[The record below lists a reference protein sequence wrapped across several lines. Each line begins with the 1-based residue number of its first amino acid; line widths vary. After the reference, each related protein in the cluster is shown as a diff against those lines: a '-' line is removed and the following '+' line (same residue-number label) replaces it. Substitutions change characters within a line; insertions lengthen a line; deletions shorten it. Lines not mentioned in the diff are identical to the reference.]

1 MRLPEFDGN
10 RANLRPWI
18 TQTTL
23 ILGTRGYRDWEE
35 LDKVAALLGSIK
47 GEAARFMGP
56 WVEKQEL
63 VGLTVLRFFA
73 QLRSAFGDELTQQ
86 RALKEL
92 ETLKQGKKPYQEFY
106 TKFARL
112 VSEAEGDDWPD
123 ATKNKFFCDA
133 LRPQVLSAIRLQAR
147 MAGGA
152 FEDWERAAR
161 SFCVDDDALARPGYF
176 RGGIQSPQTTTEA
189 MEWEPTRKAGP
200 QGTQAG
206 RGEDKR
212 RAKWVSPEEIQR
224 RRAENLCTQCGGSG
238 HWRNQCPH
246 LPARR
251 PGGAQGGT
259 ARSRAAHVVAPVLE
273 EEQEKTTETS
283 EN

>member
-1 MRLPEFDGN
+1 MSHSNMDTREEGQAGAPAPFTETDVRRMMSQCFGRTPEEVKAALDQQSAPPAPAPAPQPRAQPIQGPPRAPREMRLPEFDGN

-35 LDKVAALLGSIK
+35 MDKVAALLGSVR

-73 QLRSAFGDELTQQ
+73 QLRSAFGDELTQH

-112 VSEAEGDDWPD
+112 VSEAEGDDWPH
-123 ATKNKFFCDA
+123 
-133 LRPQVLSAIRLQAR
+133 
-147 MAGGA
+147 
-152 FEDWERAAR
+152 
-161 SFCVDDDALARPGYF
+161 
-176 RGGIQSPQTTTEA
+176 
-189 MEWEPTRKAGP
+189 
-200 QGTQAG
+200 
-206 RGEDKR
+206 
-212 RAKWVSPEEIQR
+212 VS
-224 RRAENLCTQCGGSG
+224 SY
-238 HWRNQCPH
+238 
-246 LPARR
+246 
-251 PGGAQGGT
+251 
-259 ARSRAAHVVAPVLE
+259 
-273 EEQEKTTETS
+273 
-283 EN
+283 